1 MWRWTSNTG
10 IEDERN
16 ATIVSDRIKIS
27 LQAADLSRAVTYDNQ
42 NEKEYWCAIDGKVYI
57 WNYGN
62 DTMYMYTNV
71 NAQKFIEID
80 GDLCYIDTFK
90 IERFKESYLSDRIV
104 LGDTIPCVL
113 KSGFNDFGTLNY
125 RKIMRDEWLAISP
138 STRTSVDVKFV
149 TDKAYETDAKVSQVF
164 YNIFNFNDIDF
175 EDISFLGN
183 INPQPN
189 RLRAKVKKFAY
200 LQYIFTND
208 TNNESL
214 TVVKLLLQA
223 QAQSLSK

>member
-1 MWRWTSNTG
+1 
-10 IEDERN
+10 
-16 ATIVSDRIKIS
+16 
-27 LQAADLSRAVTYDNQ
+27 
-42 NEKEYWCAIDGKVYI
+42 
-57 WNYGN
+57 
-62 DTMYMYTNV
+62 MYTNV
-71 NAQKFIEID
+71 DADEFINVD
-80 GDLCYIDTFK
+80 GDVCYIDSFK
-90 IERFKESYLSDRIV
+90 IERFKQEYLSDRIV

-138 STRTSVDVKFV
+138 GTRTSVDIKFV
-149 TDKAYETDAKVSQVF
+149 TDRVYESDAKTSNVF
-164 YNIFNFNDIDF
+164 YNVLNFNDIDF
-175 EDISFLGN
+175 NNLSFLGN

-200 LQYIFTND
+200 LQYILENN
-208 TNNESL
+208 TNNESC